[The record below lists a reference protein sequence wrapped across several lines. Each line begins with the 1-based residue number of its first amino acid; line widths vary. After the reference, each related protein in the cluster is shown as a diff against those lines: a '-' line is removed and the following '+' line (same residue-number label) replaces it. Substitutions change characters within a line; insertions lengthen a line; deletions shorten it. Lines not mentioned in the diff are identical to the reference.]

1 MSGYRSIAPPMAARS
16 LAFVSAEVLANED
29 LGAACRLLRL
39 RVPEPLDALDARP
52 GQFVM
57 LRGPWARHPMLPRA
71 FSVLDTA
78 PGVLELLIK
87 VVGRG
92 TRLLAEL
99 QPGTAVTVLGPL
111 GRAFPAAAP
120 DIQDLAAGGGSG
132 IPPLYL
138 HALHASRSGLAHA
151 VELLYGGRSGE
162 DLVLA
167 DRIRAAGLELQCCTE
182 DGSVGLEGRVTDL
195 ITARLDAPLPAPA
208 RRRRVL
214 ACGPT
219 PMLQAVK
226 ALCTAQGVECWISLE
241 TEMACGLGIC
251 RGCSVGH
258 PEGGWRCT
266 CLDGAVFES
275 SEVVL

>member
-1 MSGYRSIAPPMAARS
+1 MHSESV
-16 LAFVSAEVLANED
+16 AFVSAEVLANED
-29 LGAACRLLRL
+29 LGASCRLLRL
-39 RVPEPLDALDARP
+39 SVPPELDATSAQP

-71 FSVLDTA
+71 FSVLDIG

-92 TRLLAEL
+92 TGLLAEL
-99 QPGTAVTVLGPL
+99 DAGAAVTVLGPL
-111 GRAFPAAAP
+111 GRAFPAPAP
-120 DIQDLAAGGGSG
+120 DVQDLAAGGGSG

-138 HALHASRSGLAHA
+138 HALHASQAPTDSN
-151 VELLYGGRSGE
+151 VELLYGGRSGA

-167 DRIRAAGLELQCCTE
+167 ERIHAAGLSLHCCTE
-182 DGSVGLEGRVTDL
+182 DGSVGTHGRVTDL
-195 ITARLDAPLPAPA
+195 IESQLSAPLPGNAQ
-208 RRRRVL
+208 RRRVL

-219 PMLQAVK
+219 PMLKAVVS
-226 ALCTAQGVECWISLE
+226 LCRARDVECWISLE
-241 TEMACGLGIC
+241 TEMACGMGIC
-251 RGCSVGH
+251 RGCSVAH